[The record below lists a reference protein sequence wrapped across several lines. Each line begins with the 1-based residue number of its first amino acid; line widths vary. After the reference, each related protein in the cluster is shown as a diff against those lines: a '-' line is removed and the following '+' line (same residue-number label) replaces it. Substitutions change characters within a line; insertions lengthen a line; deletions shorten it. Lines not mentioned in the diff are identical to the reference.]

1 MRKLLL
7 ITLTIFSTLYLAA
20 QDIPEHISYT
30 RIYDF
35 LDELATDGVIELN
48 SVAKPYS
55 RLFIAEKL
63 LEAENNKSLN
73 SRQRN
78 ELKFFKNEFALEL
91 KRLPD
96 NILEIRTKTSTLA
109 LLQPAYNYRD
119 TAFSARITPILG
131 MHVTVNGNGAYTK
144 RWFGADLQT
153 MIDKNL
159 SVYGSLRDLSIDA
172 SWLKNMPVSAALL
185 ARPAYLNDYP
195 GYEYKESALGGDFSD
210 SRGGIKYAWNWG
222 SVGLVKDN
230 VVWGDNYHG
239 SNILSG
245 RAPSFPMLTLHL
257 KPVSWFE
264 MQYIHGWLVSN
275 VLDSTRYYID
285 NTGAKEYRMAN
296 KFIAANLFTFTPI
309 RNLNLSVGNS
319 IIYAEPNI
327 QAAYLIPIAFYKSED
342 HTLTKGLGLENQN
355 SQVFMNISSRNIKH
369 LHLFTS
375 IYADEISFSRFLPS
389 SKERNPISYKVGAN
403 LSNFPVEN
411 LSIIAE
417 YTNTNIV
424 NYKHSVPALTWA
436 SNGYNLGSY
445 LGDNST
451 ELYLAARYKPL
462 QGVDLSLSYT
472 DSNHGNEYIYLR
484 RDAQGADAISKIIS
498 QPSLGDITWSNSSL
512 ALDLHVE
519 IINNVYA
526 FANLTY
532 SDIKAYNL
540 TSATISGEVR
550 LNAQG
555 YLDLFTPKYLQG
567 KNTTLSFGM
576 SFGF

>member
-7 ITLTIFSTLYLAA
+7 ITLTILSTLYLAA

-35 LDELATDGVIELN
+35 LDELATDDVIELN

-55 RLFIAEKL
+55 RSFIAEKL
-63 LEAENNKSLN
+63 VEAESNKSLN
-73 SRQRN
+73 LRQRK

-119 TAFSARITPILG
+119 TVFSARITPILG
-131 MHVTVNGNGAYTK
+131 MHVTVNGNGAFTK

-153 MIDKNL
+153 MIGKNL

-185 ARPAYLNDYP
+185 ARPTYLNDYP

-245 RAPSFPMLTLHL
+245 RTPSFPMLTLHL

-309 RNLNLSVGNS
+309 RNLNVSVGNS
-319 IIYAEPNI
+319 IIYAEPNV

-403 LSNFPVEN
+403 LSNYPVEN
-411 LSIIAE
+411 LSLVAE
-417 YTNTNIV
+417 YTNTNII
-424 NYKHSVPALTWA
+424 NYKHSVPALTWS

-451 ELYLAARYKPL
+451 ELFLAARYKPI
-462 QGVDLSLSYT
+462 QGVDVNLSYT
-472 DSNHGNEYIYLR
+472 NAKHGNEYIYDR
-484 RDAQGADAISKIIS
+484 RAVDNIIS
-498 QPSLGDITWSNSSL
+498 QPSLGDITWSNTSL

-532 SDIKAYNL
+532 SDMKGYDL
-540 TSATISGEVR
+540 TSTKIIGEDR
-550 LNAQG
+550 RTAQG